1 LNRLAFLDVIAIDET
16 HDGICALVVFQS
28 EHLSALDTVLVVPCR
43 AVEAASAA
51 DLGRLTP
58 VIELEG
64 CKLRAYV
71 PELASIPRS
80 RLTGEVL
87 GSATP
92 SREAMMAGLDLLV
105 LGW

>member
-16 HDGICALVVFQS
+16 PDGICALVVLQS
-28 EHLSALDTVLVVPCR
+28 EHLSALDSVLVVPCR
-43 AVEAASAA
+43 AADAATAV

-58 VIELEG
+58 VIELESG
-64 CKLRAYV
+64 TLRAHV
-71 PELASIPRS
+71 PEMASIPRN

-87 GSATP
+87 GSAIP